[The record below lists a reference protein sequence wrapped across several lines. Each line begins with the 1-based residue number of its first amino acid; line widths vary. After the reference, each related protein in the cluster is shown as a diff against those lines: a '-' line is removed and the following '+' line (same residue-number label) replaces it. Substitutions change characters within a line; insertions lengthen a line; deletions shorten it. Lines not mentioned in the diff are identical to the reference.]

1 MLTPDRNKALIRRWL
16 EEVFSCGDLDA
27 ADGLFTSNCALHDPS
42 FPRDVYGSEGIKGYV
57 CTYRVAFSHPSR
69 SPWRSSWP
77 KKIR

>member
-42 FPRDVYGSEGIKGYV
+42 FPRDVYGSEGIKRNV
-57 CTYRVAFSHPSR
+57 ST
-69 SPWRSSWP
+69 
-77 KKIR
+77 